1 MSPSQLK
8 HLLIEVSIDL
18 KITVLEQLL
27 AKLVVRSEDKA
38 RENGT
43 ELANLMDDPLGFGEA
58 KPDGVYFIRVF
69 TDGKR
74 SLDESKIFALFI
86 GEAQRDVAA
95 PLDIPVAYR
104 RIKGRLV
111 AKKFRG
117 IMHGFVVVVVVQ

>member
-1 MSPSQLK
+1 
-8 HLLIEVSIDL
+8 
-18 KITVLEQLL
+18 
-27 AKLVVRSEDKA
+27 
-38 RENGT
+38 
-43 ELANLMDDPLGFGEA
+43 MDDPLGFGEA

-111 AKKFRG
+111 AKKFCG
-117 IMHGFVVVVVVQ
+117 IMHGFVVVVVQ